1 MTELTNNA
9 GSTRRNLGIDL
20 INAGR
25 HPYLG
30 YSAIASQRLIH
41 HCVYIYMNPTKK
53 NANYG
58 QHGIVCDSKIHPKKI
73 HSNRQ
78 TRMQVA

>member
-1 MTELTNNA
+1 
-9 GSTRRNLGIDL
+9 
-20 INAGR
+20 
-25 HPYLG
+25 
-30 YSAIASQRLIH
+30 
-41 HCVYIYMNPTKK
+41 MNPTKK

-73 HSNRQ
+73 HANRQ